1 MQPHDS
7 SRFRSPRPRQ
17 PSSSPPGWDV
27 GGAAPAPAG
36 LDPELP
42 FAESR
47 VVIAAPALLI
57 DARFRDVPL
66 ASRLLRADDTRKFT
80 VGAAR
85 GADAPVNPAYLPAA
99 PEGVGHV
106 LVEPLPG
113 GFALNLAP
121 AMRAELLTPVQV
133 LPLRPDF
140 GRAEAPLVL
149 PPDACLRVSCGEVAF
164 DVFAAE
170 PAAAIPPPTF
180 AAVLRETG
188 RYQLG
193 VALVFAALLLIVRAV
208 PEDASALAGDDL
220 QRLRRLDSFITIPLD
235 INSPEVDSAM
245 ASKTPGGGGAQAAK
259 GTEGKAGDRKA
270 KPIEGRRSIA
280 GKVDPKDAQEA
291 AGEIRKNPMLVAL
304 DGAMT
309 GSAAEVFKNQSALG
323 PEAETFLGAMEARTI
338 ASSFGLGGLGSVGTG
353 AGGGGTGEH
362 TYGLGGLGTLGKYGS
377 GVGPASGPGTGYGVG
392 AGKLRTHKT
401 ITPDVLPGVAS
412 VRGTLDKDI
421 IRRIV
426 RRHINEVKY
435 CYDQALARQPKLDG
449 RMVAQFTIAGSG
461 QVLASVVAS
470 STLGSPTV
478 EMCVTKAIMRW
489 QFPAPDKGGLAI
501 VSYPFQFSPA
511 GN

>member
-7 SRFRSPRPRQ
+7 SRFRSPNPRQ

-27 GGAAPAPAG
+27 GAAAPGPAG
-36 LDPELP
+36 REPELP

-47 VVIAAPALLI
+47 VVVAAPALLI
-57 DARFRDVPL
+57 EARFRDVPL

-80 VGAAR
+80 IGAAR

-99 PEGVGHV
+99 PEGAGHV

-121 AMRAELLTPVQV
+121 AMRAHLLTPLQA

-149 PPDACLRVSCGEVAF
+149 PADACLRVSCGEVEF

-170 PAAAIPPPTF
+170 PAATVPPPTF

-220 QRLRRLDSFITIPLD
+220 QRLRRLDSFVTIPLD

-270 KPIEGRRSIA
+270 KPIQGRRSIA

-291 AGEIRKNPMLVAL
+291 AGEVRKNTLLAVL
-304 DGAMT
+304 DGPMT

-323 PEAETFLGAMEARTI
+323 SEAETLLGQMEAPLI
-338 ASSFGLGGLGSVGTG
+338 ASAFGLGGLGSVGTG
-353 AGGGGTGEH
+353 AGGGGTGDH
-362 TYGLGGLGTLGKYGS
+362 TYGLGGLHTLGKYGS
-377 GVGPASGPGTGYGVG
+377 GVGPGQGPGYGTGVG
-392 AGKLRTHKT
+392 GLRSHKT
-401 ITPDVLPGVAS
+401 ITPDVFVGVAT
-412 VRGTLDKDI
+412 VRGALNKDI

-470 STLGSPTV
+470 STLGSPAV

-489 QFPAPDKGGLAI
+489 QFPAPEKGGLAI

>member
-7 SRFRSPRPRQ
+7 SRFRSPNPRQ
-17 PSSSPPGWDV
+17 PSPSPPGWDV
-27 GGAAPAPAG
+27 GAAAPASAG
-36 LDPELP
+36 LAPELP

-57 DARFRDVPL
+57 EARFRDVPL
-66 ASRLLRADDTRKFT
+66 ASRLLRADDTRRFT

-85 GADAPVNPAYLPAA
+85 GADAPVNPAYLPAV
-99 PEGVGHV
+99 PEGAGHA

-121 AMRAELLTPVQV
+121 AMRAALLTPVQA

-149 PPDACLRVSCGEVAF
+149 PADACLRVACGEVEF
-164 DVFAAE
+164 DLFAAE
-170 PAAAIPPPTF
+170 PAAAVPPPTF
-180 AAVLRETG
+180 GAVLRETG
-188 RYQLG
+188 RYQIG
-193 VALVFAALLLIVRAV
+193 VALAFLALLLIVRAV
-208 PEDASALAGDDL
+208 PDDASALSGDDL

-235 INSPEVDSAM
+235 INSPEI
-245 ASKTPGGGGAQAAK
+245 ASQIANKAPGGGGAQAAK
-259 GTEGKAGDRKA
+259 GPEGQAGDRKA
-270 KPIEGRRSIA
+270 KPVQGRRSIA
-280 GKVDPKDAQEA
+280 GHVAPKDAREA
-291 AGEIRKNPMLVAL
+291 AGEVRKNPLLVAL

-323 PEAETFLGAMEARTI
+323 PEAETFLGEMEAPLI
-338 ASSFGLGGLGSVGTG
+338 ASSFGVGGLSSVGTG

-377 GVGPASGPGTGYGVG
+377 GVGPGSGPGTRYGVG
-392 AGKLRTHKT
+392 MGTLRRRAA
-401 ITPDVLPGVAS
+401 ITPDVFIGAAS
-412 VRGTLDKDI
+412 VRGTLDKEI

-426 RRHINEVKY
+426 RRHLNEVKY

-449 RMVAQFTIAGSG
+449 RLVAQFTIAGSG
-461 QVLASVVAS
+461 QVLASVVQS
-470 STLGSPTV
+470 STLGSPAV
-478 EMCVTKAIMRW
+478 EMCVANAIKRW
-489 QFPAPDKGGLAI
+489 QFPAPEKGGLAI